1 MGTRLSVKDG
11 KLMEGDNDTISD
23 NTYRVTISRHENPDI
38 ELTGHYWEIIEFN
51 KVGEMKRL
59 I

>member
-1 MGTRLSVKDG
+1 
-11 KLMEGDNDTISD
+11 MEGDGNGENISD
-23 NTYRVTISRHENPDI
+23 NTYRVTISKHDNPDI